1 MKRIYAVKD
10 MSTLHIVGL
19 FEQQAH
25 AVSSISISCVNMTRD
40 EQTLFRNRHQVIVM
54 ELNTEPTHL

>member
-19 FEQQAH
+19 FEQEAH
-25 AVSSISISCVNMTRD
+25 AKSSVTISCINMTRE
-40 EQTLFRNRHQVIVM
+40 EQTLFHNRHQVVVM